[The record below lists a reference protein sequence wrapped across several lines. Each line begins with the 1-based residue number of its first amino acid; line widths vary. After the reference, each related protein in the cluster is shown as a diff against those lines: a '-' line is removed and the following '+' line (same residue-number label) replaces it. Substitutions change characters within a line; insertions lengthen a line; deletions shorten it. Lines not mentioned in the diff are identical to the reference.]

1 MEEERVAE
9 YVEEIAKQGYTIVRD
24 AIEPEL
30 VRDLVDRIREIA
42 KETEAAP
49 RGNPAEGYATLRT
62 YNLLARGEVIQRMP
76 VHENVLPIVEGVL
89 DDGCLISG
97 MTAIDIGPGEVPQPI
112 HPDDLV
118 MNIPKPHPP
127 LQCTTLWALTD
138 FTGPNGATRIIP
150 NSHLK
155 DHNPEFGTEYE
166 SIPAE
171 MSAGSVLIID
181 GSLWHGGGANT
192 TENEFRLGV
201 NLQYCAGWVRQQQN
215 QVLAIP
221 LEVARTFSD
230 RLLQLCGYSLFRGL
244 MGHVDG
250 KSPAAAL
257 GLDRMRQTAYQG
269 DDYAKVR
276 IDEPVSG

>member
-1 MEEERVAE
+1 MDDAQAAGCL
-9 YVEEIAKQGYTIVRD
+9 EEIAKQGYTIVRD

-30 VRDLVDRIREIA
+30 VRGLVDRIREI
-42 KETEAAP
+42 ETETDAAP
-49 RGNPAEGYATLRT
+49 RGNPAEGYATLRS

-76 VHENVLPIVEGVL
+76 VHDNVLPVVEGL
-89 DDGCLISG
+89 LGQGCLISG
-97 MTAIDIGPGEVPQPI
+97 MTAIDIGPGEVAQPI

-118 MNIPKPHPP
+118 MDIPKPHLP

-138 FTGPNGATRIIP
+138 FTEANGATRIIP
-150 NSHLK
+150 NSHLN

-215 QVLAIP
+215 QVLSIP
-221 LEVARTFSD
+221 IEVARTFSD
-230 RLLQLCGYSLFRGL
+230 QLLQLAGYSLFRGL

-257 GLDRMRQTAYQG
+257 GLERMHQTAYQG
-269 DDYAKVR
+269 DDYEA
-276 IDEPVSG
+276 VSTKETVSD